1 MFLLGFY
8 LTEDQRDNNDAE
20 KLGGG
25 SGGGGVIE
33 KFGGGWKIWCGELKN
48 KNTMRKVRKILS
60 LDFKTKNNFY

>member
-25 SGGGGVIE
+25 VVVGGLLKNLVGAE
-33 KFGGGWKIWCGELKN
+33 KFGVG
-48 KNTMRKVRKILS
+48 S
-60 LDFKTKNNFY
+60 